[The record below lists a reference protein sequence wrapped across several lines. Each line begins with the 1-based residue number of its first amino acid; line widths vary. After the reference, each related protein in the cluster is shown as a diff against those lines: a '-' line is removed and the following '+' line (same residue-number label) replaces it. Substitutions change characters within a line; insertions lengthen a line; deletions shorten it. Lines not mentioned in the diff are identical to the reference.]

1 MQLNQKGAFAPPPVL
16 PEHAENVSQHLA
28 TWNGVSARTHWLLGN
43 QDQVDG
49 TDFYFNEREL
59 GHLHLD
65 GTAHVAVGRELSAA
79 LVKAGLA
86 KPFRWSVDF
95 VVQAVQTA
103 LQAEQARWLFALNRQ
118 RIEGVASDLL
128 NAQIAKR
135 MAARK

>member
-1 MQLNQKGAFAPPPVL
+1 MQLSKKGAFAPPPPL
-16 PEHAENVSQHLA
+16 PEHAQHVSERLA
-28 TWNGVSARTHWLLGN
+28 TWPGVLARTHWLLGN
-43 QDQVDG
+43 DEKVDG
-49 TDFYFNEREL
+49 ADFYLNEREL

-86 KPFRWSVDF
+86 KPFRWSADF
-95 VVQAVQTA
+95 VVHAVQNSA
-103 LQAEQARWLFALNRQ
+103 QAEQALWLFELNRQ

-135 MAARK
+135 TAARK